1 MHQMGTIVVGYVPK
15 AEGRAALRRAAEEA
29 RLRNARLVVV
39 NSHRGGREFDRDDAV
54 ETEAQLSEV
63 REQLD
68 EAGVEHEIRQLVRG
82 MDPAEDLITVAG
94 EVGAE
99 FIVIGLRRRTPVG
112 KLILGSNAQRV
123 LLDAPCPVL
132 AVKAAE

>member
-1 MHQMGTIVVGYVPK
+1 MSTIVVGYVPK
-15 AEGRAALRRAAEEA
+15 PEGRAALRRGAEEA

-39 NSHRGGREFDRDDAV
+39 NSHRGGREFSAEDAAD
-54 ETEAQLSEV
+54 TEAQLQEV
-63 REQLD
+63 RD
-68 EAGVEHEIRQLVRG
+68 ELSAAGVEHEIRQLVRG
-82 MDPAEDLITVAG
+82 MDPAEDLINVAAD
-94 EVGAE
+94 VSAE

-112 KLILGSNAQRV
+112 KLILGSNAQRI